1 MQRRTFIPHR
11 ITCSH
16 LLIILV
22 LLGAAV
28 VASQVL
34 ARPDPGS
41 TRSATSMYQENN
53 AKLVYSP
60 AWKAVR
66 NAKCFNGLMRKRSG
80 AGSVTAAFTGTGVSV
95 YVTKGPAYGI
105 MNVTL
110 DGVAQKSVSLY
121 AAANAYKRKAFS
133 RTGLAN
139 GTHILKLAW
148 AGKKVAAASGR
159 TIDLDALGI
168 QGRLIRVPTPPDA
181 DTDADG
187 GAHCAA
193 GDGLPGDPTRVCATF
208 GAWTSES
215 NASCSGGTQ
224 RTVNAPGA
232 AVIDFTGTQAYV
244 VASKGP
250 GYGTMSVTLDGAA
263 QPNVDLSAATAK
275 YQQVVFS
282 KTGLTDAAHR
292 LVIERAAGK
301 INLDAVDVL
310 GTLTQAP
317 DFTGGLVGFWCT
329 TPEYDWVES
338 WKFRADGTYT
348 YLVSNGSTT
357 VREDGLYAAYQG
369 ASSKL
374 LLSSTGGVGVHSQT
388 SSAPTG
394 SPPNQTGLAAHRRR
408 PEPGRELLVDAGDVA
423 ANMARSDG
431 AAVRPHIAHEM
442 TQRCREGAS
451 RVYRA
456 SASPALRGE
465 GRGT

>member
-168 QGRLIRVPTPPDA
+168 QGRLIRVPTSYPTPTPTPTVA
-181 DTDADG
+181 PTV
-187 GAHCAA
+187 
-193 GDGLPGDPTRVCATF
+193 LPGTAYQEIRF
-208 GAWTSES
+208 
-215 NASCSGGTQ
+215 ASALHS
-224 RTVNAPGA
+224 APGPARATRA
-232 AVIDFTGTQAYV
+232 AR
-244 VASKGP
+244 
-250 GYGTMSVTLDGAA
+250 
-263 QPNVDLSAATAK
+263 
-275 YQQVVFS
+275 
-282 KTGLTDAAHR
+282 AAHR
-292 LVIERAAGK
+292 G
-301 INLDAVDVL
+301 
-310 GTLTQAP
+310 P
-317 DFTGGLVGFWCT
+317 
-329 TPEYDWVES
+329 
-338 WKFRADGTYT
+338 
-348 YLVSNGSTT
+348 
-357 VREDGLYAAYQG
+357 
-369 ASSKL
+369 
-374 LLSSTGGVGVHSQT
+374 
-388 SSAPTG
+388 
-394 SPPNQTGLAAHRRR
+394 
-408 PEPGRELLVDAGDVA
+408 
-423 ANMARSDG
+423 
-431 AAVRPHIAHEM
+431 
-442 TQRCREGAS
+442 
-451 RVYRA
+451 
-456 SASPALRGE
+456 
-465 GRGT
+465 

>member
-1 MQRRTFIPHR
+1 MQHRTFVFPRR

-34 ARPDPGS
+34 AQPDRGS
-41 TRSATSMYQENN
+41 ARSAMSMYQENN

-95 YVTKGPAYGI
+95 YVAKGPAYGI

-121 AAANAYKRKAFS
+121 AAANAYRRKAFS

-148 AGKKVAAASGR
+148 AGKKVSAASGK

-168 QGRLIRVPTPPDA
+168 QGRLIRVPTSTPTATPTPTVA
-181 DTDADG
+181 PTV
-187 GAHCAA
+187 
-193 GDGLPGDPTRVCATF
+193 LPGTAYQESDSRLRYF

-224 RTVNAPGA
+224 RTVNVPGA

-263 QPNVDLSAATAK
+263 QPNVDLSAASAK
-275 YQQVVFS
+275 YQQMVFS

-301 INLDAVDVL
+301 INLDAVNIL

-317 DFTGGLVGFWCT
+317 DFTGGLVGFWAM

-338 WKFRADGTYT
+338 WTFRADGTYT

-374 LLSSTGGVGVHSQT
+374 LLLFDRWSGGSLSDVECSYWITYYSNGTMLHID
-388 SSAPTG
+388 G
-394 SPPNQTGLAAHRRR
+394 GPNL
-408 PEPGRELLVDAGDVA
+408 DV
-423 ANMARSDG
+423 NYWL
-431 AAVRPHIAHEM
+431 
-442 TQRCREGAS
+442 Q
-451 RVYRA
+451 
-456 SASPALRGE
+456 
-465 GRGT
+465 